1 MKSLFS
7 NDLRRPRA
15 HTSPY
20 IINYIYERNP
30 LQVIWWSAAFPGAGH
45 MALCKYFSGALL
57 MAWEFFINVKAH
69 INEAIFYS
77 MIGEFQL
84 AAEVIDT
91 HWFFL
96 YMGIYVFTMWDSYS
110 TAIDLNKFSRLADRN
125 DSPILPFKIGALE
138 VNFLDYRKPW
148 NGVFWS
154 FMTPGLG
161 AIYANRL
168 PTGFFVTVCFVL
180 TVYYS
185 NALPAVLLTFEGKT
199 ELAGK
204 AIDPQWFLNFP
215 SILLTSVSSAYSD
228 LLFTNSLFKIE
239 QSRFLKKN
247 FQPKEFSMP
256 NKRGGKNSMH
266 FVSAFQHSAFL
277 ELALSDLE
285 QNGISKES
293 IFVATLDKN
302 SPDFPDVRNTHNE
315 AASKYEFA
323 FILGCVFMLLG
334 SIYGFIWEWGP
345 IIWALIGLVFG
356 GALGLVLSFIF
367 LRRKWFKKKTQ
378 TEVVVI
384 VECDKNQSELVE
396 RVLWEHKALGVMK
409 TS

>member
-1 MKSLFS
+1 
-7 NDLRRPRA
+7 
-15 HTSPY
+15 
-20 IINYIYERNP
+20 
-30 LQVIWWSAAFPGAGH
+30 
-45 MALCKYFSGALL
+45 

-77 MIGEFQL
+77 MIGKFQL
-84 AAEVIDT
+84 AAEVLDT
-91 HWFFL
+91 RWFFL

-161 AIYANRL
+161 AVYANRL
-168 PTGFFVTVCFVL
+168 PTGFFVTICFVL
-180 TVYYS
+180 TVYQS
-185 NALPAVLLTFEGKT
+185 NMLPAVLLTFEGKT
-199 ELAGK
+199 LLAGK
-204 AIDPQWFLNFP
+204 AINPQWFLNFP

-239 QSRFLKKN
+239 QSRFFKKN
-247 FQPKEFSMP
+247 FQPKEFIMP
-256 NKRGGKNSMH
+256 NKRRGTNAMH

-285 QNGISKES
+285 QNGILKEN

-302 SPDFPDVRNTHNE
+302 SPDFPDVKNTHYE
-315 AASKYEFA
+315 DASKFELA

-334 SIYGFIWEWGP
+334 SIYGFIWPWGP

-356 GALGLVLSFIF
+356 GVVGLVLSFIF
-367 LRRKWFKKKTQ
+367 LRRKWFKKKTK
-378 TEVVVI
+378 TEVVLI
-384 VECDKNQSELVE
+384 VQCDKNQSELVE
-396 RVLWEHKALGVMK
+396 KLLWEHKALGVMK